1 MNIFY
6 IVLFTLLLL
15 GIPGTI
21 IWFLILPLKK
31 STEKNIIFAITIL
44 ISIVVVTLF
53 IASAFVP
60 SKIDR
65 FIETEIAEVEHQIN
79 RISPEYTQQTLN
91 AETIK
96 NLIADSKQIRSY
108 LNNNDDVNFIVRV
121 IGVNAYISYLENFCE
136 NIDIYL
142 NEFEETNTP
151 FTLHNIFISLK
162 EKSQTPV
169 LQTIKIIEII
179 IIVVAFVAYL
189 AILIWVMAI
198 KKGWISNDGI
208 VFGENQQPITYNIRT
223 WW

>member
-15 GIPGTI
+15 GIPGII

-79 RISPEYTQQTLN
+79 LISPEYTQQTLN

-96 NLIADSKQIRSY
+96 NLISDSKQIRSY

-169 LQTIKIIEII
+169 LQTIKVIEII

-198 KKGWISNDGI
+198 KKGWMSNSNNGI
-208 VFGENQQPITYNIRT
+208 IFGESK
-223 WW
+223 